1 VSGDS
6 FRVATSRAF
15 RESTLRE
22 TSNLLK
28 ILRFAADDARRFRW
42 AFMRG

>member
-1 VSGDS
+1 VSGDG
-6 FRVATSRAF
+6 FRVAISRAF

-22 TSNLLK
+22 TSNLLE
-28 ILRFAADDARRFRW
+28 IFRFAADDAQRSRW